1 MSSKDSQDQIT
12 HYVTFVE
19 KNLKPK
25 LLDAES
31 AASVVRA
38 EITDYEELTR
48 RLKERTTSDT
58 TDEPIES
65 MVDMG
70 YKTFFCNAVVKEPS
84 RIFVKVGLGFHVEM
98 TPEEASEF
106 AKKRISYLRK
116 NRLAERESEIKEI
129 KGHIHSASMILD
141 QLHAETE

>member
-1 MSSKDSQDQIT
+1 MSSKDSRDQIT
-12 HYVTFVE
+12 HYITFVE
-19 KNLKPK
+19 KILKPK
-25 LLDAES
+25 LLNAES

-48 RLKERTTSDT
+48 RLKERTAAGK

-65 MVDMG
+65 MVDIG
-70 YKTFFCNAVVKEPS
+70 YRTLFCNAVVKEPS
-84 RIFVKVGLGFHVEM
+84 RIFVKIGLGFHLEM
-98 TPEEASEF
+98 IPEEASKF

-116 NRLAERESEIKEI
+116 YRLAEKESEIKEI